1 MRNNHFLKFKKLSV
15 KHYIWGN
22 QKGVSLI
29 ITFFIMII
37 ILAVVLGIT
46 TLLYSE
52 IKMIRNIG
60 NSIVA
65 FYSADSGIEKVLY
78 YDRQIIPAG
87 ASRGLCAMLSYDP
100 INNPQ
105 ACPDSDSGLGLD
117 SGIYCN
123 NPSTQLTDTEN
134 PDGCN
139 PSICN
144 GCIVS
149 FDTILPDNEKKYS
162 VEATVT
168 PAEEGY
174 TGLTIGS
181 LGEFRGVKRK
191 IQLYMEKVESSEL
204 IRIKNIYVIGSYYDG
219 GGMKIS
225 VAVEL
230 EASNGVSFIEA
241 HIKDSPEGEDVVG
254 SPINL
259 ILSSGTIFDGT
270 FAGIWDGSEGSY
282 YVDLII
288 VDTLGERL
296 EVNNI
301 EPDFL

>member
-1 MRNNHFLKFKKLSV
+1 MKNNIFLYLRKISDK
-15 KHYIWGN
+15 YYATNN
-22 QKGVSLI
+22 QRGVSLI
-29 ITFFIMII
+29 IAFFIMVI

-78 YDRQIIPAG
+78 YDRKIIPAG
-87 ASRGLCAMLSYDP
+87 ADRGLCAMFSYDS

-105 ACPDSDSGLGLD
+105 ACPSSDLGLGFD
-117 SGIYCN
+117 SGIYCDN
-123 NPSTQLTDTEN
+123 SSLQLTDPEN
-134 PDGCN
+134 TDGCN
-139 PSICN
+139 PNICN
-144 GCIVS
+144 GCTIA
-149 FDTILPDNEKKYS
+149 FDTTFPDNEKRYS
-162 VEATVT
+162 IEASVT

-191 IQLYMEKVESSEL
+191 IQLYMEKVESTEL
-204 IRIKNIYVIGSYYDG
+204 IEIKTIYVIGSYYD

-230 EASNGVSFIEA
+230 ESDNGVSFIEA
-241 HIKDSPEGEDVVG
+241 HIKDSPEGEDVIG

-259 ILSSGTIFDGT
+259 VLSSGTIFEGI
-270 FAGIWDGSEGSY
+270 FAGIWNGSEGSY

-288 VDTLGERL
+288 VDILGERL